1 MNFLKFLI
9 PLFFMLGCSSDIEI
23 ISIERE
29 GSLIFNVEGY
39 DMAWKSNEVSVYPGP
54 SIVKVFPDNPD
65 VSIIF
70 KRHFFIFQGDIPGG
84 GIFEL
89 TVVLD
94 IGDEANMKH
103 SYTDTYSKIHGGLAG
118 VSLIMKNPAGTE
130 IIYAELCPEPSTE
143 AVFNIQ
149 RQDITDKLIAGNMEA
164 ILCPGTAPETKYFI
178 YNADFKDI
186 KYEIDL

>member
-1 MNFLKFLI
+1 MNILKFLI

-29 GSLIFNVEGY
+29 GSLIFNVDGY

-54 SIVKVFPDNPD
+54 SIVKVFADNPD

-70 KRHFFIFQGDIPGG
+70 RRHFFIFQGDIPGG
-84 GIFEL
+84 GKFEL
-89 TVVLD
+89 TIALD

-103 SYTDTYSKIHGGLAG
+103 SYTETYSKLHGGLAG
-118 VSLIMKNPAGTE
+118 VSMIMENPGGTE

-149 RQDITDKLIAGNMEA
+149 RQDYSDKLIAGNMEA
-164 ILCPGTAPETKYFI
+164 ILCAGTSPDIEYLI
-178 YNADFKDI
+178 YNAEFKDI
-186 KYEIDL
+186 KYKIDL